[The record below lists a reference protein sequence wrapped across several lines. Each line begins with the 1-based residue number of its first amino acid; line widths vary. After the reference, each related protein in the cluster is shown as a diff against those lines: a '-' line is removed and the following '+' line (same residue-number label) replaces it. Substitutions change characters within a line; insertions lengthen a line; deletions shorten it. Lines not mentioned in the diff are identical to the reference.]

1 MTPATR
7 NLIAS
12 LLMLGGGLGS
22 SDALLAPYA
31 RAHFVPNQVLRAA
44 LAAGEGCVL
53 TIGDS
58 RIAAGIDPVALES
71 AVSVGGAHACVA
83 PLGIGAVGIE
93 GQTLALRAYLSAPRS
108 PRVVV
113 LGAGPLLPV
122 KRIDPSDMV
131 GNVAEELAWSRA
143 EDVRAFYPD
152 FPISDLDRGLRF
164 SIARAT
170 AFQSYSSLVWAKVQG
185 AQNAMLCAPSRGP
198 ANRFG
203 LVEDMQ
209 ALADVFTRG
218 ASRQLERWAGNWQ
231 EGAWFER
238 IRALVHARG
247 ATLVVV
253 HVPVR
258 EVVSSATSTTP
269 PCGRAIRLGFAMTSR
284 SMGTGT
290 WTFQTA
296 WTTRSS
302 PTAFTRTQKAP
313 ASSRPRRLGREIR
326 PTVPRGRLE
335 SLYSPGLGP

>member
-1 MTPATR
+1 VTPATR

-22 SDALLAPYA
+22 IDALLAHYA

-44 LAAGEGCVL
+44 LAAGDGCVL

-122 KRIDPSDMV
+122 DPIDPSDMV
-131 GNVAEELAWSRA
+131 GNGAEELAWSRA
-143 EDVRAFYPD
+143 GDVRAFYPA

-185 AQNAMLCAPSRGP
+185 AQNAMLGAPSRGP

-203 LVEDMQ
+203 LIEDMQ
-209 ALADVFTRG
+209 ALADTFTRG

-238 IRALVHARG
+238 IRALVHAKG

-258 EVVSSATSTTP
+258 ESYRRAVNDTLLWKSYEAWLRRELAAGGDEYVDLSASLADALLEDGVHANAEGARIFSETLGTAVQPYLVAP
-269 PCGRAIRLGFAMTSR
+269 PV
-284 SMGTGT
+284 
-290 WTFQTA
+290 
-296 WTTRSS
+296 
-302 PTAFTRTQKAP
+302 PE
-313 ASSRPRRLGREIR
+313 RP
-326 PTVPRGRLE
+326 
-335 SLYSPGLGP
+335 